1 MKAWWL
7 AWLVLFLVGCGSLPP
22 EPARVAKSKR
32 KTPVAAPA
40 LSGIQASGSGRDV
53 VIYAMGLLDVDYQF
67 GGSNP
72 ESGLDCSGMVS
83 FIYRNAVGLDLP
95 HNASRIA
102 SMGRV
107 ITKDELGAGDLVFF
121 NTRGKS
127 FSHVG
132 IYMGE
137 GRFIHAP
144 STNGK
149 IRVDLLSA
157 DYYASRFEGGRSFF

>member
-1 MKAWWL
+1 MTRWMVGVLLLLL
-7 AWLVLFLVGCGSLPP
+7 AACGSLPP
-22 EPARVAKSKR
+22 EPGKVAKVIR
-32 KTPVAAPA
+32 KPVQPA
-40 LSGIQASGSGRDV
+40 LSSIQASGAGRDV
-53 VIYAMGLLDVDYQF
+53 VLYAMGLLDVDYQF

-83 FIYRNAVGLDLP
+83 FIYRNAVGMELP

-102 SMGRV
+102 GMGRV
-107 ITKDELGAGDLVFF
+107 IGRDELKAGDLVFF

-127 FSHVG
+127 YSHVG

-157 DYYASRFEGGRSFF
+157 DYYASRFEGGRTFF